1 MNNQFLRTLLNFSW
15 NFMLDFLY
23 FAQKLTH
30 LAQNFIK
37 KVGCDKWRKI
47 RLHIENIIEFSLSFV
62 CVRERERE
70 KKIALNFFFI
80 QDRNFTLT

>member
-37 KVGCDKWRKI
+37 KIGRDKWRKI

-62 CVRERERE
+62 CVCERERE
-70 KKIALNFFFI
+70 KLLLIFFFYT
-80 QDRNFTLT
+80 R

>member
-37 KVGCDKWRKI
+37 KIGRDKWRKTPYW
-47 RLHIENIIEFSLSFV
+47 
-62 CVRERERE
+62 
-70 KKIALNFFFI
+70 KI
-80 QDRNFTLT
+80 